1 MSLSFVATGAY
12 LRGGLITHYNSRM
25 GASLG
30 ARGILRDLTIILSNF
45 SCEEL
50 QRFSVSFYFYCILLH
65 VILIAA
71 LEEQQENFC
80 KLPSE
85 VENFVGRE
93 KPLEELVKA
102 LEINSDDKFVMIT
115 GGPCFGKSSLAVQI
129 GYEMYERGYN
139 YVAWINMRDITR
151 NVISPT
157 LGDIAENILQQFNI
171 DTSDMK
177 DDIEACL
184 TRKLKMISDNKKT
197 ALLIFDNADN
207 LVHPAQD
214 ESCQST
220 AFERLCKLIRDSS
233 KNSIRAIFTSR
244 VCNIRPEVGYRQMK
258 LEYLSDAD
266 SRTFFNTESYNKS
279 LANKDA
285 LIEDLVAVCHGLP
298 YALQLI
304 SSEVASMDSEEM
316 IGDYVNDLKKSP
328 IDELD
333 DNSRLMNLFDLSYN
347 RLKQDEQDAFTSLAV
362 FPSGF
367 SYSYLSK
374 FGRNLDGKHVKP
386 KILQTLER
394 HSLVSYYDGRYLIH
408 PFLRDFL
415 QFRHWDSG
423 SRVKYETAYYKTYIK
438 QLFALA
444 RESLEKDK
452 YRQCLSEFQQEQ
464 QNFVYVMAAIGREWE
479 NCPPYLR
486 TTLKDLLIRP
496 TPDYI
501 CVLLFYCHELYVVD
515 AIDFFKGCETFVE
528 GQTKK
533 NIWCCRCEF
542 NLAICEKEIDDIY
555 NDIEPDEYGKALVE
569 KRKWT
574 IPQNKDDLRKQ
585 FKTVIASLDSYIM
598 WAENLGDN
606 KMKDYFMHKFREVKV
621 RLSKRVYKC
630 KELKINGHSLI
641 RYLEEALDICEKSF
655 GQHGLTVDC
664 HTQLAKF
671 YWFLDD
677 TNNAK
682 LWFDTA
688 LQLAESVA
696 YTGSTRYL
704 ICLLDKGRLL
714 VESKDKESKEEGRK
728 LLEDGI
734 ERCKD
739 VLGEILKLLG
749 LQSLITVDRTKIDV
763 IIKHVLEDT
772 RLLHR
777 TLNAMHS
784 AVLVAI
790 DYPDDDV
797 NVDNFIAHEKSTVEK
812 LRQAI
817 NHVEKI
823 FQQSIEDEGNLFK
836 DRITRIYV
844 WNMMLTRKCMHVL
857 TQDDTKE
864 CASKALT
871 MLNTWPFIGQE
882 QREEL
887 SLILKSDKY
896 KYELMQKKCYFDQMA
911 KRIPSMKNQ
920 LEEDYANLL
929 KSCEKYQDVWSWAV
943 RGLTRDDE
951 RYYEKVT
958 PYLLTQSKP
967 DANLLKLVLH
977 KFLYQMDV
985 YKRESRRDVI
995 GRRKRAA
1002 VNEIKS
1008 AIKYVESLLDR
1019 NHTNGSEDSSP
1030 CLEDALKAW
1039 YTNLAIKSNGIL
1051 PEEDRRNFASRALE
1065 MSKDND
1071 NIVTDRQKNILERL
1085 VY

>member
-1 MSLSFVATGAY
+1 
-12 LRGGLITHYNSRM
+12 M
-25 GASLG
+25 GASLR
-30 ARGILRDLTIILSNF
+30 ARGILRDLTIILSKF
-45 SCEEL
+45 SFEEL

-80 KLPSE
+80 KLPPK
-85 VENFVGRE
+85 VENFVGRD
-93 KPLEELVKA
+93 KPLEEFVEA
-102 LEINSDDKFVMIT
+102 LDMNSDDKFVMIT
-115 GGPCFGKSSLAVQI
+115 GGPCYGKSSLAVQI
-129 GYEMYERGYN
+129 GYEMYDRGYN
-139 YVAWINMRDITR
+139 YVVWINMRDITR
-151 NVISPT
+151 NPNSPT

-171 DTSDMK
+171 DTSNMK

-184 TRKLKMISDNKKT
+184 TRKLKMISDCKKT

-220 AFERLCKLIRDSS
+220 AFERLCKLIRESS

-244 VCNIRPEVGYRQMK
+244 VCRIRPEENQMFKRQMK

-266 SRTFFNTESYNKS
+266 SRTFFNTEFHKKP

-304 SSEVASMDSEEM
+304 SSEVTSMDSEEM

-333 DNSRLMNLFDLSYN
+333 DNSRLSNLFDLSYN
-347 RLKQDEQDAFTSLAV
+347 RLKQEEQDAFTSLAV

-374 FGRNLDGKHVKP
+374 FGRNLDRINVKP
-386 KILQTLER
+386 TILETLKR
-394 HSLVSYYDGRYLIH
+394 HSLVSFYDGRYLIH

-415 QFRHWDSG
+415 QIRHWDSG

-444 RESLEKDK
+444 RESLEKNK
-452 YRQCLSEFQQEQ
+452 YGQCLLEFQQEQ
-464 QNFVYVMAAIGREWE
+464 QNFVHVMAEIGRGWE
-479 NCPPYLR
+479 KCQSDLR
-486 TTLKDLLIRP
+486 NTLKDLLMRP

-501 CVLLFYCHELYVVD
+501 CVLLFYCHELYLVD

-533 NIWCCRCEF
+533 NIWCCRFEV
-542 NLAICEKEIDDIY
+542 NLAIYEKEIDDIY

-574 IPQNKDDLRKQ
+574 LPQNKFALSKQ
-585 FKTVIASLDSYIM
+585 FKMVIASLDSYIM
-598 WAENLGDN
+598 WAEHLGDN
-606 KMKDYFMHKFREVKV
+606 KMKDYFMHKFRKTKV

-655 GQHGLTVDC
+655 GEHGLTVGC
-664 HTQLAKF
+664 HTQLAKLH
-671 YWFLDD
+671 WFLKD

-682 LWFDTA
+682 LCFDRA

-696 YTGSTRYL
+696 YTGSKRYL
-704 ICLLDKGRLL
+704 SCLIDKGRLL

-739 VLGEILKLLG
+739 ALDEILKLLG
-749 LQSLITVDRTKIDV
+749 LLSLVKVDRTKMDV
-763 IIKHVLEDT
+763 IINHVLEET
-772 RLLHR
+772 RLFHP

-790 DYPDDDV
+790 DYPDGDL
-797 NVDNFIAHEKSTVEK
+797 NVDKFIAHEKSTVEK
-812 LRQAI
+812 LRTAI
-817 NHVEKI
+817 NHLEKI
-823 FQQSIEDEGNLFK
+823 CNQSIKDAGNLFK
-836 DRITRIYV
+836 DTITRIYV
-844 WNMMLTRKCMHVL
+844 WNMMLTTNCMHVL

-864 CASKALT
+864 CASKALSL
-871 MLNTWPFIGQE
+871 MEIWPFIE
-882 QREEL
+882 KDKREEL

-911 KRIPSMKNQ
+911 KRIPSMKNK

-929 KSCEKYQDVWSWAV
+929 KSSEKYQDVWSWAV
-943 RGLTRDDE
+943 RGLTRDDK

-995 GRRKRAA
+995 DSEKRAA

-1039 YTNLAIKSNGIL
+1039 YTNLAIKSKGIL

-1065 MSKDND
+1065 MSKKND
-1071 NIVTDRQKNILERL
+1071 NIVTDRQKNILDGL
-1085 VY
+1085 VH

>member
-1 MSLSFVATGAY
+1 
-12 LRGGLITHYNSRM
+12 M
-25 GASLG
+25 GAFLR
-30 ARGILRDLTIILSNF
+30 ARGILRDLTIILSKF

-80 KLPSE
+80 KLPPK

-102 LEINSDDKFVMIT
+102 LDINSDDKFVMIT
-115 GGPCFGKSSLAVQI
+115 GGPCYGKSSLAVQI
-129 GYEMYERGYN
+129 GYEMYDRGYN
-139 YVAWINMRDITR
+139 YVVWINMRDITR
-151 NVISPT
+151 NPNSPT

-171 DTSDMK
+171 DTSNMK

-184 TRKLKMISDNKKT
+184 TRKLKMISDCKKT

-220 AFERLCKLIRDSS
+220 AFERLCKLIRESS

-244 VCNIRPEVGYRQMK
+244 VCKIPPEENQMFKRQMT

-266 SRTFFNTESYNKS
+266 SRTFFNTEFHKKP

-304 SSEVASMDSEEM
+304 SSEVTSMDSEEM

-333 DNSRLMNLFDLSYN
+333 DNSRLNNLFDLSYN

-362 FPSGF
+362 FPSGV

-374 FGRNLDGKHVKP
+374 FGRNLDGKNVKP
-386 KILQTLER
+386 KILQTLRR
-394 HSLVSYYDGRYLIH
+394 HSLVSFYDGRYLIH

-415 QFRHWDSG
+415 QIRHWDSG
-423 SRVKYETAYYKTYIK
+423 SRVKYETAYYKTYIE

-444 RESLEKDK
+444 RESLEKNK
-452 YRQCLSEFQQEQ
+452 YGQCLLEFQQEQ
-464 QNFVYVMAAIGREWE
+464 QNFVHVMAEIGRGWE
-479 NCPPYLR
+479 KCQSDLR
-486 TTLKDLLIRP
+486 NTLKDLLMRP

-515 AIDFFKGCETFVE
+515 AIEFFKGCETFVE

-533 NIWCCRCEF
+533 NVWCCRFEV
-542 NLAICEKEIDDIY
+542 NLAIYEKEIDDIY

-574 IPQNKDDLRKQ
+574 LPQNKFALSKQ
-585 FKTVIASLDSYIM
+585 FKMVIASLDSYIM

-606 KMKDYFMHKFREVKV
+606 KMKDYFMHKFRKTKV

-664 HTQLAKF
+664 HTQLAKL

-682 LWFDTA
+682 LWFDKA

-696 YTGSTRYL
+696 YTGSKRYL
-704 ICLLDKGRLL
+704 TCLIDKGRLL
-714 VESKDKESKEEGRK
+714 VESEDKESKEEGRK

-739 VLGEILKLLG
+739 VLGEIIKLLG
-749 LQSLITVDRTKIDV
+749 LQSLIKVDRTKIDV
-763 IIKHVLEDT
+763 IIKHVLEET
-772 RLLHR
+772 RLFHP

-784 AVLVAI
+784 AVLVTI

-797 NVDNFIAHEKSTVEK
+797 NVDKFIAHEKSTVEK
-812 LRQAI
+812 LRTAI
-817 NHVEKI
+817 NHLNKI
-823 FQQSIEDEGNLFK
+823 CNQRTDDKENIVQDALTK
-836 DRITRIYV
+836 IYL
-844 WNMMLTRKCMHVL
+844 WNMMIATKCMHAL
-857 TQDDTKE
+857 PQGDTKK

-871 MLNTWPFIGQE
+871 MLNTWPFIGKDKK
-882 QREEL
+882 EEL
-887 SLILKSDKY
+887 SFILICDEYRY
-896 KYELMQKKCYFDQMA
+896 KLMQKRCYFDQMA
-911 KRIPSMKNQ
+911 KRIPALKKQ

-943 RGLTRDDE
+943 RGLTRDDK

-995 GRRKRAA
+995 DSEKRAA

-1039 YTNLAIKSNGIL
+1039 YTNLAIKSKGIL

-1065 MSKDND
+1065 MSKEND
-1071 NIVTDRQKNILERL
+1071 NIVTDRQKNILDGL
-1085 VY
+1085 VH